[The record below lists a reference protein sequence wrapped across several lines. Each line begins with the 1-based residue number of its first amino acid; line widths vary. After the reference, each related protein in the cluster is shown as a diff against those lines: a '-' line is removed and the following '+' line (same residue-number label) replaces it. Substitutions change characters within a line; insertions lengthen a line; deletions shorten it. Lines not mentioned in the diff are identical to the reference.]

1 MLARLSGL
9 VALQGGFARFAL
21 ALGAGALAA
30 FAQAPYHA
38 FPVLW
43 VSLPLLVWL
52 MDGAVG
58 TRGRLFR
65 LIPAFAVGWAFGF
78 GYFLNGLWWIG
89 SAFLVDAEQYAWAMP
104 IAVIALP
111 AGLALFTGFAT
122 MLARA
127 FWADGP
133 SRIVVLA
140 LVWSAVEIARGHV
153 LTGFPWNDLGYGL
166 AANTVMMQAAAL
178 VGLHGLTLPAIL
190 IFAAPA
196 ALDGRPGGGRFVVAN
211 LILFIAI
218 AGYGVVRLAHAPH
231 ATVPGVKLRLM
242 QPAVTEWSKWRP
254 ESRTELLH
262 DYVELSSAAPDG
274 TRTGLSGITHLIWP
288 ESPFSF
294 VLAREPWALATIA
307 EMLKSGP
314 TSLITGA
321 VRVEPPVAGEARPR
335 FYNSIYVIGPDGGIT
350 AAYDK
355 AHLVPFGEYMPL
367 AQLFE
372 WIGVKQLTQIKSPF
386 SAGPGP
392 RTLAVPGAP
401 DAGMTICY
409 EAVFPGEVVDP
420 SERPGWL
427 VNLTNDTW
435 FGLTPGPYQH
445 LHQARLRSV
454 EEGLP
459 MVRVANSGISAVIDA
474 WGRVVAELPL
484 GKRGVLDADLP
495 AAAPSTLYSV
505 ARHLGES
512 MELISICIFT
522 IWRRRRRRHIDR

>member
-1 MLARLSGL
+1 MLARLSGS
-9 VALQGGFARFAL
+9 VALQGGGVRFLLAL
-21 ALGAGALAA
+21 AAGGLAA

-43 VSLPLLVWL
+43 VALPVLVWL
-52 MDGAVG
+52 LDGAVG
-58 TRGRLFR
+58 AGGPLRRL
-65 LIPAFAVGWAFGF
+65 LPAFVVGWAFGF

-89 SAFLVDAEQYAWAMP
+89 EAFLVDADQYAWLMP
-104 IAVIALP
+104 VAVVALP
-111 AGLALFTGFAT
+111 AGLALFTAVAT

-127 FWADGP
+127 FWSDGP
-133 SRIVVLA
+133 TRIAVLA
-140 LVWSAVEIARGHV
+140 LVWAASEFARGHV

-166 AANTVMMQAAAL
+166 AANDVLMQSAAL

-196 ALDGRPGGGRFVVAN
+196 ALDGRRGGRRFVAAN
-211 LILFIAI
+211 LVLLLAMV
-218 AGYGVVRLAHAPH
+218 GYGIVRLAGAPH
-231 ATVPGVKLRLM
+231 DTVAGVKLRLM

-254 ESRTELLH
+254 EGRAKLLNS
-262 DYVELSSAAPDG
+262 YVELSSTSP
-274 TRTGLSGITHLIWP
+274 TGENKGLAGITQLIWP

-307 EMLKSGP
+307 DMLKSGP

-321 VRVEPPVAGEARPR
+321 VRVEPPTAGETRPR

-350 AAYDK
+350 GAYDK

-367 AQLFE
+367 EWLFG
-372 WIGVKQLTQIKSPF
+372 WIGLKQLTQIKSPF

-409 EAVFPGEVVDP
+409 EAVFPNEVVDP
-420 SERPGWL
+420 AERPGWL
-427 VNLTNDTW
+427 VNLTNDAW

-445 LHQARLRSV
+445 LHQARLRAV

-484 GKRGVLDADLP
+484 GKRGVLDVDLP
-495 AAAPSTLYSV
+495 AAAPSTLYSN
-505 ARHLGES
+505 ARHLGETL
-512 MELISICIFT
+512 EFIAICVFT
-522 IWRRRRRRHIDR
+522 IWRRRSRRHNHR